1 MTTTNNATHGAQT
14 APFSFSAGATMT
26 FKTHNETDININGT
40 CLQGEVEAT
49 YAELCDLFGSHHD
62 GDGYKVDAEWY
73 VKFDDGTIAT
83 IYNWKNGKNYEGEN
97 GLSLEQIDNWHVG
110 GDSAKAETQVQIA
123 LDLHREKAAEG
134 KEQDPIEKAFEPAFD
149 MMQSI
154 RANKGEKYG
163 MLVELALLV
172 RKNQELLGALSAT
185 AVATEAMPES
195 AAKVVGMMNAKV
207 SAKIIAIAARLGDME
222 GHTSKSAEELM
233 SWTDRLMEAE
243 AAAAK
248 NLFEELGEGDA

>member
-1 MTTTNNATHGAQT
+1 
-14 APFSFSAGATMT
+14 MT
-26 FKTHNETDININGT
+26 FKTHNEIEININGT
-40 CLQGEVEAT
+40 SLQGEVEAS
-49 YAELCDLFGSHHD
+49 YAELCSLFGSHHD

-73 VKFDDGTIAT
+73 VQFDDGTIAT

-97 GLSLEQIDNWHVG
+97 GLPLEQIDSWHVG
-110 GDSAKAETQVQIA
+110 GNSTQAETNVQIA
-123 LDLHREKAAEG
+123 LDLHRERAAES

-154 RANKGEKYG
+154 KATKGEKYG

-172 RKNQELLGALSAT
+172 RKNQELLGALTST
-185 AVATEAMPES
+185 AVATDAMPEV

-207 SAKIIAIAARLGDME
+207 SAKIISIAARLGDMQ
-222 GHTSKSAEELM
+222 GHTQDSAEELM
-233 SWTDRLMEAE
+233 RWTDRMMEAE
-243 AAAAK
+243 SAAAK